1 MSRRRSNGGAA
12 RGAVTSLPA
21 AVTPVPKVTTPAA
34 LQTPPQIFWEIM
46 ATTTA
51 VDGGGAVSAGAAPV
65 AVRPIRVQTPGLT
78 PLAGGRAADST
89 QAGHRIDFNILEYL
103 VIQNAQF
110 FLVGWYCVL
119 SIRKVSGW
127 QAHPREATVPW

>member
-1 MSRRRSNGGAA
+1 
-12 RGAVTSLPA
+12 VTFLGLSALAA
-21 AVTPVPKVTTPAA
+21 AVIP
-34 LQTPPQIFWEIM
+34 LIH
-46 ATTTA
+46 
-51 VDGGGAVSAGAAPV
+51 
-65 AVRPIRVQTPGLT
+65 RV
-78 PLAGGRAADST
+78 
-89 QAGHRIDFNILEYL
+89 DFNILEYL